1 MATETVC
8 GVCGAVNQ
16 AGEDFCGSCGS
27 YLEWE
32 SEATASEP
40 EPVVERL
47 TVEKP
52 PTTVVGRVKSAVGL
66 ASAHTGDG
74 ASAGQEGSVAEA
86 GGQAREPHPEATP
99 AEPVA
104 AVQPGT
110 AAPRPRRR
118 PTTTVDQPVHHG
130 DLICGRCGAGNKP
143 DRRFCR
149 RCGQDLVEAEVAQL
163 PWWRRTLVRVQR
175 KRPNAGARPKQ
186 RRSSRR
192 IRSLAFGVVIL
203 AVIATTAQVYRE
215 PILSAYQAVVDRG
228 LSREPLT
235 PTRLWASSSA
245 KGHPAI
251 LAKVG
256 HPNGYWAPAR
266 TDAAE
271 GAWIEATF
279 PQPTRL
285 VRVEITPGAGVKDS
299 QFQAQGRPEDLTV
312 ILTSRSGVTRKRIHL
327 DDEPGGQNRWI
338 GVNDVSRA
346 RFRIESATA
355 GDRPGS
361 RVAIAEI
368 RFFQRSQ

>member
-16 AGEDFCGSCGS
+16 VGEDFCGKCGS
-27 YLEWE
+27 YLDWE

-40 EPVVERL
+40 EPVVERV

-52 PTTVVGRVKSAVGL
+52 PTAVGRVKSAVGL
-66 ASAHTGDG
+66 ASAHTSDD
-74 ASAGQEGSVAEA
+74 ASEGQERSVAEA
-86 GGQAREPHPEATP
+86 GEQAREPHPEATA

-118 PTTTVDQPVHHG
+118 PTTTVDQPVQHG

-149 RCGQDLVEAEVAQL
+149 RCGQDLVEAEVTQL

-175 KRPNAGARPKQ
+175 QRPNAGARPKQ
-186 RRSSRR
+186 RRSRRR

-203 AVIATTAQVYRE
+203 AVIATTAQVYRGS
-215 PILSAYQAVVDRG
+215 IFSAYQAVVDRV
-228 LSREPLT
+228 LSRDALT
-235 PTRLWASSSA
+235 PTRFRASSSA
-245 KGHPAI
+245 VGHPAI

-271 GAWIEATF
+271 GAWIEAIF
-279 PQPTRL
+279 PEPTRL
-285 VRVEITPGAGVKDS
+285 VRVEITPGAGVKES
-299 QFQAQGRPEDLTV
+299 QFQAQGRPKDLTV

-327 DDEPGGQNRWI
+327 DEKPGGQNRWI
-338 GVNDVSRA
+338 GVDDVSRA
-346 RFRIESATA
+346 RFRIDSFTA
-355 GDRPGS
+355 GDRSGS

-368 RFFQRSQ
+368 RFFQRNQ